1 MGRWSSDSFMRYIRK
16 QILFTKIIT
25 FEQFYIVPDFVHNAT
40 GGDTRSRS
48 NTNLAITTNF
58 IGSHANMLR
67 GLHPVFQQSH

>member
-1 MGRWSSDSFMRYIRK
+1 MRYIRK
-16 QILFTKIIT
+16 QVLSLSHGIATKMLT

-58 IGSHANMLR
+58 NGSHANMLR
-67 GLHPVFQQSH
+67 GLHPMIHPSH